1 MGAVRER
8 LAVLASSLIGAVAL
22 SGCASTNY
30 PVQKATGVA
39 KPAAPVGATV
49 DVIQGAF
56 APSVVKIKVGE
67 AVRWRW
73 LPPDLPAQVT
83 FRTFHSAILDKGSY
97 YHVFDAPGI
106 YRYRSGT
113 SSIGLGTIIVKR

>member
-1 MGAVRER
+1 MRDQ
-8 LAVLASSLIGAVAL
+8 LAVLASSVIGAAAL

-30 PVQKATGVA
+30 PVQNATAAA
-39 KPAAPVGATV
+39 KPSAPIGATV

-56 APSVVKIKVGE
+56 APSVVHVKVGE

-73 LPPDLPAQVT
+73 LPPALPAEVT

-97 YHVFDAPGI
+97 YHVFDTPGI
-106 YRYRSGT
+106 YRYHSAT
-113 SSIGLGTIIVKR
+113 SSIGMGTVFVQR